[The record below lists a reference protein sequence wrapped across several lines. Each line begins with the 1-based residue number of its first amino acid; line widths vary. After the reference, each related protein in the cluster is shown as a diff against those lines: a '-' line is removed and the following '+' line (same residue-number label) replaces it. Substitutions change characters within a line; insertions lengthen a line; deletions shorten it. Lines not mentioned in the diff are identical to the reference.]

1 MEIFLLLM
9 GRILLLLIKFC
20 MICFIFVSIPIII
33 YLYSFTSR
41 AAKQLIHLQMVKF
54 EYKKYI
60 KDKKRYLKEQKEKE
74 EQERQL

>member
-1 MEIFLLLM
+1 
-9 GRILLLLIKFC
+9 

-60 KDKKRYLKEQKEKE
+60 KDRKRYLKEQKEKE